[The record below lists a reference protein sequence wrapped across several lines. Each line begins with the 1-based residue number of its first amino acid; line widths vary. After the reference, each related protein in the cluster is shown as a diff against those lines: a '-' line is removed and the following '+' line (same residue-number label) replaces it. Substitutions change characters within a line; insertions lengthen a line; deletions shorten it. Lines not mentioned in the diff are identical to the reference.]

1 MVTVELDIF
10 SGRPNPKW
18 TLSEREVRQLAERIR
33 ADPSLLLPLDAETG
47 GLGYRGFILNAED
60 TGSAD
65 DWKRLGLPSQV
76 RLGGRF
82 QPGAAESSSFL
93 LHTAESARLD
103 LKDPGPVL
111 GVAERTIV
119 ETLSVPG
126 FAPSYCTPAALSSD
140 TDFSFWNGAAYQRY
154 NNCYNFASNYRT
166 NTFAQPGRAAG
177 SMYTSIDCG
186 SVGGAAERDGWQLTC
201 RDDINYN
208 VCLVIWPNFDYHW
221 YRWCAN
227 NHWCHKPGQTAAR
240 NYDNSNNLITNPE
253 AADRGGYTIFCGYYR
268 GFGVVVS

>member
-33 ADPSLLLPLDAETG
+33 ADPSLLLPLDADTG
-47 GLGYRGFILNAED
+47 GLGYRGFVLRAED
-60 TGSAD
+60 TGAVD
-65 DWKRLGLPSQV
+65 DWKRLGLPSTV

-82 QPGAAESSSFL
+82 QPEAAESAAFL

-111 GVAERTIV
+111 GAAEQTII
-119 ETLSVPG
+119 ETMDLQG
-126 FAPSYCTPAALSSD
+126 LAPSYCYPAALSSD
-140 TDFSFWNGAAYQRY
+140 TDFTFWNGASYMRY
-154 NNCYNFASNYRT
+154 NNCYNFASNYRS

-177 SMYTSIDCG
+177 QMYTAIDCTN
-186 SVGGAAERDGWQLTC
+186 VGAAALRDGWLTTC
-201 RDDINYN
+201 RSDANYN
-208 VCLVIWPNFDYHW
+208 VCLVIWPGYDYHW
-221 YRWCAN
+221 YRFCAN

-240 NYDNSNNLITNPE
+240 NTDNSNQLITNPE
-253 AADRGGYTIFCGYYR
+253 TCNRGGYTIFCGYYR
-268 GFGVVVS
+268 GFNLVVS